1 MIDDTRYCNEFL
13 EVAKSLNIK
22 TYGYQ
27 GGRVNEYHVGISQIC
42 FDNYVLW
49 NSYSRKKIIEL
60 NPDYA
65 HKNLFTVGY
74 PLVNF
79 DLKIKKKKIVDKIR
93 ILIVSETG
101 INYKQLYK
109 FYDKILE
116 NKKYE
121 TYLREKKGQIVS
133 KSLMEYDKINSFK
146 IDKESDLLCSLDKN
160 KINIVIGTLSTIL
173 MESWIV
179 GVPSIMLKT
188 NFDYGSH
195 LYSDGLVD
203 LVKEVN
209 DLDFV
214 ISKNLK
220 YSTAELI
227 KRRNLIWGKDFFF
240 NKKKLLIALDLE
252 KQ

>member
-1 MIDDTRYCNEFL
+1 
-13 EVAKSLNIK
+13 
-22 TYGYQ
+22 
-27 GGRVNEYHVGISQIC
+27 
-42 FDNYVLW
+42 
-49 NSYSRKKIIEL
+49 
-60 NPDYA
+60 
-65 HKNLFTVGY
+65 
-74 PLVNF
+74 LVNF

-133 KSLMEYDKINSFK
+133 KSLMEYDKINRFK
-146 IDKESDLLCSLDKN
+146 IDKESDLFCSLDKN
-160 KINIVIGTLSTIL
+160 KINIVVGTLSTIL

-195 LYSDGLVD
+195 LYRDGLVD

-240 NKKKLLIALDLE
+240 NKKKLSIALDLE